1 MKTIRVD
8 VNSLISPHF
17 DKVLY
22 SNALNKVLNGGRGST
37 KSTVISLQ
45 LVMDF
50 LSDPQ
55 ANVLV
60 LRKVAKDIELS
71 VYEQIKWAIDALHA
85 TDLFIYKK
93 SPYRIIHKATGTA
106 FYFSGVDD
114 PSKLKGMII
123 ANGYVRWLWF
133 EELAEFKSW
142 QEIDTVRLS
151 FTRKKLPPGKHV
163 VCYYSYNPPNNPYDW
178 INEWIQTVDGQ
189 KNWYVDHSSYKDV
202 MPGIL
207 SQDYLDE
214 IEVVKKNDPNYYRW
228 NYLGEV
234 VGLGTNVYNMD
245 LFKLVD
251 KVPDD
256 DYITNLL
263 FGMDVGY
270 ETSATTVV
278 AAGLSIK
285 GILYVLDTWYYSPA
299 GRVNKM
305 APSQLDKAIYPF
317 LLKVAKQYQ
326 VSPTKLTMDS
336 ADGALHQQF
345 ILDYNI
351 RWHKV
356 NKNEYKNVGMIELVR
371 SLAAQDRIRVVNIES
386 NQIFLEQHKMYRWD
400 ENTLDSDDPK
410 VIKKDDH
417 TPDAFKYL
425 VSDNARLL
433 NLKH

>member
-178 INEWIQTVDGQ
+178 INEWIETVDGQ
-189 KNWYVDHSSYKDV
+189 KGWYVDHSSYQDV

-207 SQDYLDE
+207 SEDYLDE

-263 FGMDVGY
+263 LVWMLVMK
-270 ETSATTVV
+270 
-278 AAGLSIK
+278 L
-285 GILYVLDTWYYSPA
+285 
-299 GRVNKM
+299 R
-305 APSQLDKAIYPF
+305 QL
-317 LLKVAKQYQ
+317 Q
-326 VSPTKLTMDS
+326 
-336 ADGALHQQF
+336 
-345 ILDYNI
+345 
-351 RWHKV
+351 
-356 NKNEYKNVGMIELVR
+356 
-371 SLAAQDRIRVVNIES
+371 
-386 NQIFLEQHKMYRWD
+386 
-400 ENTLDSDDPK
+400 
-410 VIKKDDH
+410 
-417 TPDAFKYL
+417 
-425 VSDNARLL
+425 
-433 NLKH
+433 